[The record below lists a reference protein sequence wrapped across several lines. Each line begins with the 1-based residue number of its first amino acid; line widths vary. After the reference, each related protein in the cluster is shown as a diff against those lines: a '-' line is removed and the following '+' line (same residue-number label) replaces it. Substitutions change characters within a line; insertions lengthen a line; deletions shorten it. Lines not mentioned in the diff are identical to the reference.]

1 MTSKQAGAAS
11 AGGGQQAAAPGLANA
26 SVTQAVVTGQ
36 LEGTFVGNG
45 CICSPACCRECIRPA
60 AIVCIVYCLLLCC
73 CKSPH
78 TRPRSRWRL
87 LTCCCHAGVTVTP
100 CCCNCKCY
108 LWYCFWYC
116 PYCCYCTQIYE
127 SNRDTLKGWPG
138 CGRGF
143 VRQQSSESSGA
154 HDMQR

>member
-60 AIVCIVYCLLLCC
+60 AIVCIVYCLLLC
-73 CKSPH
+73 
-78 TRPRSRWRL
+78 
-87 LTCCCHAGVTVTP
+87 
-100 CCCNCKCY
+100 
-108 LWYCFWYC
+108 F
-116 PYCCYCTQIYE
+116 
-127 SNRDTLKGWPG
+127 
-138 CGRGF
+138 
-143 VRQQSSESSGA
+143 
-154 HDMQR
+154 